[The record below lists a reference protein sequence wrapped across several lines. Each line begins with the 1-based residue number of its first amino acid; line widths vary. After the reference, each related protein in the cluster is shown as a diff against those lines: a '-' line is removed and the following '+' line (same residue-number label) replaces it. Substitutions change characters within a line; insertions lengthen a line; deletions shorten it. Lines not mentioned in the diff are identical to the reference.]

1 MGSRAADVKNC
12 QADEPAADKSSR
24 APTNLGARRH
34 AIGTQCNGM
43 SRPPFLLCA
52 VLLSSIVAPA
62 AATLQLPFASHVDLV
77 ALDVCATDRNGAPA
91 AVASGDLAVFDNGIR
106 QQIVLFSE
114 GDRVPLA
121 VTLLVDSSQSM
132 HHGLLGRAVSAATAL
147 IDQLPADSLVEVMSF
162 NQRPEVRY
170 PLGVDHARAGL
181 ALADMAPAGA
191 TALYEAVIVAI
202 RNQERASRDTNGRYR
217 HIIVLLTDG
226 ENTAGWLP
234 FDQVLDEARRSNV
247 LVYTVV
253 LPSHDAPDAGP
264 SWRMTQL
271 AVDTGGE
278 IVSARSGDDLMSIY
292 QRIAANVRHLYRI
305 GYVPTPLTRD
315 GAWHQVQVRAV
326 ENDLVL
332 RTRTGYYA
340 PYQ

>member
-1 MGSRAADVKNC
+1 VSR
-12 QADEPAADKSSR
+12 
-24 APTNLGARRH
+24 L
-34 AIGTQCNGM
+34 
-43 SRPPFLLCA
+43 PFSLCA
-52 VLLSSIVAPA
+52 VLLSLMVAPA
-62 AATLQLPFASHVDLV
+62 TATLQLPFGSRVDLI
-77 ALDVCATDRNGAPA
+77 ALDICATDRHGAPA
-91 AVASGDLAVFDNGIR
+91 AVAAGDLAVFDNGMR
-106 QQIVLFSE
+106 QEIVLFSE

-162 NQRPEVRY
+162 NDHPAIRF
-170 PLGVDHARAGL
+170 PLGADHARAEL
-181 ALADMAPAGA
+181 ALADLAPAGA

-202 RNQERASRDTNGRYR
+202 RNQERASRASNDRYR
-217 HIIVLLTDG
+217 QVIVLLTDG

-234 FDQVLDEARRSNV
+234 FDEVLDEARRSNI

-253 LPSHDAPDAGP
+253 LPSDDAPDAGP

-278 IVSARSGDDLMSIY
+278 IISARSGDDLMSIY
-292 QRIAANVRHLYRI
+292 QRIAANVRHLYRV
-305 GYVPTPLTRD
+305 GYVPAPLARD

-326 ENDLVL
+326 AKDLVL